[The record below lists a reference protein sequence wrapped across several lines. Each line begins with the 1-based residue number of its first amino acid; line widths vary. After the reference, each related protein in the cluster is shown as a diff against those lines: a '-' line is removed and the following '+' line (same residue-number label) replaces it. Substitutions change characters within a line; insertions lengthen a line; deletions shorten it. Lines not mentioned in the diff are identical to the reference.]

1 MKRVLI
7 ATIIAILLSST
18 IFFFYFISYQ
28 PKKQEIQE
36 NQTTPKETTST
47 EEIEKGK
54 VFTPVEVKPAKNE
67 IFIFSDKFEPSQLTI
82 SSGEEVKWINKD
94 DKDHIII
101 LSNPPLE
108 KRITAGDYFAFQ
120 FTSKGIVEFTDKDTG
135 AKGSITIS

>member
-7 ATIIAILLSST
+7 AAIIAILLSST
-18 IFFFYFISYQ
+18 IFFFYFIFPQ
-28 PKKQEIQE
+28 QKKQEIQE
-36 NQTTPKETTST
+36 NQTQTTT
-47 EEIEKGK
+47 TLNITVEKGK

-82 SSGEEVKWINKD
+82 SLGEEVKWINKD
-94 DKDHIII
+94 NKDHIII

-108 KRITAGDYFAFQ
+108 KRIIAGDYFVFQ